1 MVQMSNENGSGAAAE
16 PSGPVSNKK
25 DTNRAGKSSFPWAV
39 FIALAMGMLVYGV
52 AESYGPVSAIGGII
66 PHKYAFLG
74 YSLPY
79 IAGGVGALLSGSLAD
94 SIGRRSSFMI
104 TAALILMGI
113 VIYVLWIKFLVAII
127 ISFILIG
134 MAAIGLETPVL
145 SMIVEAVPA
154 KWRGKALVIVQN
166 FGNIGVAITFI
177 PLLLNVSAFE
187 GETAIALLFIAPLIA
202 LLISWRL
209 VKESLPWNAVKGNA
223 KIDVEDAWQEQ
234 DGSAEPVRPNISI
247 RMRFLILIIIGM
259 AQDVAFVYF
268 SYGVGYTYFSYSL
281 ATMIPVIGGLT
292 MTVVGIVFGL
302 LFVER
307 ISRKSF
313 TIFSY
318 GILVALWGLLWGFEA
333 LTRSSTGL
341 LLLIIMTLLFLP
353 GELTWAARG
362 MLEPEL
368 FPTEKRGTYVS
379 VVRFTVW
386 VSAGIIT
393 GALTYFTLPF
403 SEAAAFVMVIFILSL
418 SMTVIWQLKGF
429 ETMSKSLS
437 GLDKKAPKLP
447 VEPDGKR

>member
-1 MVQMSNENGSGAAAE
+1 
-16 PSGPVSNKK
+16 
-25 DTNRAGKSSFPWAV
+25 
-39 FIALAMGMLVYGV
+39 
-52 AESYGPVSAIGGII
+52 
-66 PHKYAFLG
+66 
-74 YSLPY
+74 
-79 IAGGVGALLSGSLAD
+79 
-94 SIGRRSSFMI
+94 
-104 TAALILMGI
+104 
-113 VIYVLWIKFLVAII
+113 
-127 ISFILIG
+127 

-187 GETAIALLFIAPLIA
+187 GETAIALLFIAPLID